1 MTETSST
8 RTSSRRSRVSALERL
23 SFLRLSCFLLLGTV
37 ASQQSGTGA
46 RAQHGEPPG
55 LPTPEASFDY
65 RLTRTVDQGRGT
77 YAGYRDSLVA
87 SGRYAVRTDGD
98 ELHIDAS
105 YRWRYQGERCEDGE
119 ETRSVRAGVGDRR
132 YRGRTDLDEY
142 DDTPPET
149 PLGVWMWI
157 PPLTPDGASVRILEH
172 EYVVDREAEV
182 EIAGTTRPAI
192 AASAHGTGLR
202 NDAYGRFRTSW
213 NETYFF
219 DPETGFVLR
228 VERSEVDDNDEAGFD
243 VIETLQV
250 TQASYLPPELG
261 SDALPV
267 ARCPEELPVSRR
279 SWLDEPETL
288 PVRVVAGALALL
300 AVGYLWLRRRR
311 TSSSTPLVAGMR
323 VKVERI
329 AEPDA
334 IPSAMAWI
342 PSPIQPFVPS
352 MLRAA
357 VRAGDTVALAR
368 REDGAFVGAAILEP
382 DGGTTAIFAE
392 HGDVC
397 EILRRDLR
405 VLDFFTDHRHQE
417 LPSVVEASNATFS
430 ASSTSAYNEAE
441 VWEVWVGG
449 ITASPSFDT
458 ARVRRARDADTFE
471 LGRFTREVLGRDRSR
486 LLEAIR
492 AEDGVVL
499 VALDDGRI
507 VGLAVL
513 TVVDAG
519 ARLAQWVVAPHARG
533 RGFGAELLRAALHHA
548 SALGAK
554 RFVCELPPEA
564 VGARALL
571 DGIGLRPVGSLYVE
585 SARPTRP
592 HARPLWR

>member
-157 PPLTPDGASVRILEH
+157 PPSTPDGASVRILEH

-228 VERSEVDDNDEAGFD
+228 IERSEVDDNDEAGFD

-250 TQASYLPPELG
+250 TRASYLPPN
-261 SDALPV
+261 SV
-267 ARCPEELPVSRR
+267 RMRCPSLAARR
-279 SWLDEPETL
+279 SCRSRDAPGSTSPKHSPCGSWQ
-288 PVRVVAGALALL
+288 VR
-300 AVGYLWLRRRR
+300 WR
-311 TSSSTPLVAGMR
+311 SS
-323 VKVERI
+323 
-329 AEPDA
+329 
-334 IPSAMAWI
+334 PSVI
-342 PSPIQPFVPS
+342 C
-352 MLRAA
+352 
-357 VRAGDTVALAR
+357 GCEEGAR
-368 REDGAFVGAAILEP
+368 R
-382 DGGTTAIFAE
+382 
-392 HGDVC
+392 
-397 EILRRDLR
+397 
-405 VLDFFTDHRHQE
+405 Q
-417 LPSVVEASNATFS
+417 
-430 ASSTSAYNEAE
+430 
-441 VWEVWVGG
+441 
-449 ITASPSFDT
+449 
-458 ARVRRARDADTFE
+458 
-471 LGRFTREVLGRDRSR
+471 
-486 LLEAIR
+486 
-492 AEDGVVL
+492 
-499 VALDDGRI
+499 
-507 VGLAVL
+507 
-513 TVVDAG
+513 
-519 ARLAQWVVAPHARG
+519 ARLSWRG
-533 RGFGAELLRAALHHA
+533 
-548 SALGAK
+548 
-554 RFVCELPPEA
+554 CE
-564 VGARALL
+564 
-571 DGIGLRPVGSLYVE
+571 
-585 SARPTRP
+585 
-592 HARPLWR
+592 